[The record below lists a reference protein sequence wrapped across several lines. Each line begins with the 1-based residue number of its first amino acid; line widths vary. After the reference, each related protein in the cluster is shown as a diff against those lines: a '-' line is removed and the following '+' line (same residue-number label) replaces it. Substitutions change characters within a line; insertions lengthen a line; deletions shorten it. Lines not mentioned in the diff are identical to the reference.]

1 MALDG
6 RCFQGDSPEVKAKTV
21 SHLRVSGKG
30 QVDGDGFPR
39 QSESVTEYAH
49 PNRMEIV
56 GEFRD
61 EGVSGTLFDRPGLT
75 DLFRAI
81 KADGVRV
88 VLVEKADRLAR
99 DLVVSETLLA
109 EFRKL
114 WVKVVAAEG
123 GTDLTVDSDDPSRQM
138 IRQILGVVSE
148 WEKSCIVQKLRAARI
163 RSKERRG
170 RCEGRKPFGE
180 KEGEAE
186 IVARIQGLRAERLTI
201 NEIANRLNS
210 EGIKTRSGGC
220 WHFTQV
226 RRILSRPQ
234 RRVSWNRPTWR
245 KSKCDRTLS

>member
-1 MALDG
+1 M
-6 RCFQGDSPEVKAKTV
+6 KTRTY
-21 SHLRVSGKG
+21 SYLRVSGKG

-39 QSESVTEYAH
+39 QRDSVSEYARR
-49 PNRMEIV
+49 NRMEIV
-56 GEFRD
+56 NEFRD

-75 DLFRAI
+75 DLFVAI

-114 WVKVVAAEG
+114 GVKVVAAEG
-123 GTDLTVDSDDPSRQM
+123 GTDLTVDNDDPSRKM

-163 RSKERRG
+163 RSKERTG
-170 RCEGRKPFGE
+170 RCEGRKAYGE
-180 KEGEAE
+180 KDGEAE
-186 IVARIQGLRAERLTI
+186 VVAKIKGLRTEHLTI
-201 NEIANRLNS
+201 NEIADRLNC
-210 EGIKTRSGGC
+210 EGVKTRSGGR

-226 RRILSRPQ
+226 RRILSR
-234 RRVSWNRPTWR
+234 S
-245 KSKCDRTLS
+245 